1 MMNLAVNSV
10 YKRHLPQTHAATT
23 VDKFVRHFRSFLR
36 NGIPFYILCCQF
48 RSLILC
54 LLRKPL
60 AILLLL
66 VHLFNFAGYAL
77 LFEFFISR
85 ADARHQRRIEAGAYN
100 ESRLKVLK
108 VPLRLPYQTDWKEYE
123 RVDGTIEIAG
133 VYYSYVKRKIS
144 QDTLYLV
151 CLPNDAK
158 TSLKKASNNY
168 GQETNGIQGSTEK
181 SDKSVKKPVLGSD
194 YCEQS
199 LLTATSSMSS
209 IISKE
214 FPRTIESCRTAILPA
229 AFIPP
234 DNGCLI

>member
-1 MMNLAVNSV
+1 M
-10 YKRHLPQTHAATT
+10 
-23 VDKFVRHFRSFLR
+23 
-36 NGIPFYILCCQF
+36 CCQI

-54 LLRKPL
+54 LLRKSL

-85 ADARHQRRIEAGAYN
+85 ADARHQRRIEAGSYN

-108 VPLRLPYQTDWKEYE
+108 VPLRLPYQTDWTEYE
-123 RVDGTIEIAG
+123 RVEGTIEIAG

-158 TSLKKASNNY
+158 TNLKKASNNY
-168 GQETNGIQGSTEK
+168 GQEMNGIQSSTEK
-181 SDKSVKKPVLGSD
+181 SDKAVKKPVLGSD

-199 LLTATSSMSS
+199 LLSAIGSVPSV
-209 IISKE
+209 ISKE
-214 FPRTIESCRTAILPA
+214 YPRTIESCMPAIVSA
-229 AFIPP
+229 VFIPP